1 MYTFKDISSD
11 ATISFESVDELTIQ
25 TATDFVTGEV
35 TAYIAEL
42 EGVPYEVSE
51 EFYKK
56 VKEEKGIA

>member
-1 MYTFKDISSD
+1 MYTFKDISTD
-11 ATISFESVDELTIQ
+11 ATISFESVDELTIR
-25 TATDFVTGEV
+25 TAVDFVTGEV

-51 EFYKK
+51 AFYNK